1 MKYHIIRPDE
11 IVALKG
17 LTAHF
22 AIATSEME
30 AGELADY
37 SGKVGDVLEI
47 TSSNGA
53 VWEDGKCASKKLIA
67 DSRLRDK
74 IGQKR
79 PSTHGQSMSD
89 LRWSDRQAYDEQ
101 YSWNNTYYGIFG
113 TFLLKEAAR
122 YGGNYVSDI
131 HAKYMRFGKIQPRK
145 IITLNKF
152 YGQGLVGTQGVC
164 FEKSVIIGIVKPLP
178 SADENEVAIV
188 TKVSEFLQVPLVTL
202 AECREAMAKVM
213 KAHSLPSYKMKRT
226 ESNDLRRMGWYSDV
240 RKVFFNYDDTI
251 TQSIKEEYGYENR

>member
-22 AIATSEME
+22 AVR
-30 AGELADY
+30 LADDKY
-37 SGKVGDVLEI
+37 QIADAVGEVVEI

-53 VWEDGKCASKKLIA
+53 VWEDGKCFSKKLIVDTVLA
-67 DSRLRDK
+67 DK
-74 IGQKR
+74 VGQRR
-79 PSTHGQSMSD
+79 PSVHGVSMSQ
-89 LRWSDRQAYDEQ
+89 LRWHDRSAYDEQ
-101 YSWNNTYYGIFG
+101 RSWERTYYGIFG

-122 YGGNYVSDI
+122 YGGNYVSDVNRKGSPS
-131 HAKYMRFGKIQPRK
+131 AKIFPRK

-178 SADENEVAIV
+178 NVDKKEIDIV
-188 TKVSEFLQVPLVTL
+188 SKASEFLQVPLVTL
-202 AECREAMAKVM
+202 AECREAMGKVM
-213 KAHSLPSYKMKRT
+213 KAHSLAPYKMRKT
-226 ESNDLRRMGWYSDV
+226 ESNDLCRIGWCSDV
-240 RKVFFNYDDTI
+240 RKVLFNYDDTI
-251 TQSIKEEYGYENR
+251 TQSIKEDYGYENR